1 MHSLKNGASVIL
13 LALMGFACAAPSQQ
27 PAGLSAEDVAAIR
40 KLTQEDFT
48 ALLAAHDFEGVGG
61 LLADNAVIMPFGEP
75 AQEGKA
81 TIVDVLQRNWGVLPI
96 ADFSQESIKID
107 GRGDLA
113 YARGTYEIT
122 VQGEG
127 MPRIHD
133 QGKYLMIL
141 EKQPDGSWL
150 VSTASYSRNIAKP
163 EIEGD

>member
-1 MHSLKNGASVIL
+1 MHTLKNSASVFL
-13 LALMGFACAAPSQQ
+13 LAVMGFACAAPSQQ

-40 KLTQEDFT
+40 QLTEEDFT

-61 LLADNAVIMPFGEP
+61 TLTENAVIMPFGEP
-75 AQEGKA
+75 AQQGKA
-81 TIVDVLQRNWGVLPI
+81 TIMDVLERNWGVLPI
-96 ADFSQESIKID
+96 AEFNQESVKID

-113 YARGTYEIT
+113 YARGTYAIT

-127 MPRIHD
+127 MPEIRD

-150 VSTASYSRNIAKP
+150 VSTASYSRNTARP
-163 EIEGD
+163 EVQDE